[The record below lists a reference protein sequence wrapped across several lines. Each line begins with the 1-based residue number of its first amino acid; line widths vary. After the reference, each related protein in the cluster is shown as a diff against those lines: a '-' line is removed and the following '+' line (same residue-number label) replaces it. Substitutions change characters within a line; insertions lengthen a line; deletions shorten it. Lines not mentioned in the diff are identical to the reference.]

1 MQKMTVF
8 SIGMADSRTI
18 ASMGQGGG
26 TNMVKEGRQM
36 IVDTISQWGG
46 SIVESLE
53 DIITGYFQDAT
64 EALKAAITIERRCGQ
79 KHDKRSWFP
88 VRILIHH
95 GNVSLQDGALRGEAA
110 TFLAKFAGTVKY
122 GHVYVSKG
130 VWTNIRDL
138 KAVEFQPVA
147 DANRTDAKLFDVVW
161 HPETD
166 CRPKGAAGAA
176 GAAAG
181 AESDTDISQEFVHG
195 ASLVQG
201 DKARCFYCGSKR
213 HLTSDCPSKQLP
225 NTAHGLEQ
233 LGYLSLDEINDLF
246 SDYLR
251 KAGDELPVIAP
262 SSGAEQE
269 YFLAPLSFY
278 DLKKP
283 FQLRFVHAV
292 WNARPK
298 DEWHKV
304 RESKKESSNEGGML
318 WLALDC
324 IRTSQL
330 EQAEDLLIRYSQRTV
345 KDYRLQCGLAITRIE
360 RGNYSEAASLLHEA
374 LGFELSPVQ
383 RVHVLL
389 MLYRVHELMG
399 DQPRAYEKL
408 RDALR
413 VESFCPEAI
422 FLDVIRQ
429 LNEKK
434 LAEGVARLL
443 KLVQVFR
450 EYYPA
455 ALISPDLADFQDV
468 IVPELLKVK
477 EKIRAE
483 GKEVAA
489 EADRE
494 IETLKRFLDV
504 DDGDFSQIVDMY
516 NQMRESWAR
525 PKAFFNCWDTA
536 YLGKKIADLCRVL
549 DHERARQAEKAIFNL
564 EARYNA
570 AAAQRFARTTG
581 KLRVVAAKLAELKA
595 GLENRQS
602 FKEGMKECEE
612 LSKALDVIDAMV
624 QELQQKKEF
633 YAAIYRFVRHTATVL
648 LISAVVALVLF
659 PLGVYCVETFWPGM
673 TPFYGTDIWQ
683 TQKGILS
690 AGVVIAFL
698 GAGMAA
704 ASRAHSGKNG
714 RSHSGKGGRRP
725 VAKAV
730 YVQPAKNTRGRQR
743 RKK

>member
-1 MQKMTVF
+1 
-8 SIGMADSRTI
+8 
-18 ASMGQGGG
+18 
-26 TNMVKEGRQM
+26 M
-36 IVDTISQWGG
+36 ITETISQWGG
-46 SIVESLE
+46 TIVETLE
-53 DIITGYFQDAT
+53 DIITGYFQDAS
-64 EALKAAITIERRCGQ
+64 EALKAAITIERRSGQ
-79 KHDKRSWFP
+79 KHDKKSWFP

-95 GNVSLQDGALRGEAA
+95 GDASLEDGSLRGEAA
-110 TFLAKFAGTVKY
+110 TFLTKFAGTVKY
-122 GHVYVSKG
+122 GHIYVSKEL
-130 VWTNIRDL
+130 WTNIRDL
-138 KAVEFQPVA
+138 KTVEFQPVA
-147 DANRTDAKLFDVVW
+147 DANRTDAKLFDVIW

-166 CRPKGAAGAA
+166 CRPKGAAGTETAV
-176 GAAAG
+176 
-181 AESDTDISQEFVHG
+181 ESDTDISQQFVHG
-195 ASLVQG
+195 ANLVQG
-201 DKARCFYCGSKR
+201 DKPRCFYCGSRR
-213 HLTSDCPSKQLP
+213 HLTSACPSKQLP
-225 NTAHGLEQ
+225 NTARGMEQ
-233 LGYLSLDEINDLF
+233 LGYLSLDEMNDLF

-251 KAGDELPVIAP
+251 NAGDELPVVTP

-283 FQLRFVHAV
+283 FQLRFVYAV
-292 WNARPK
+292 WNARSK

-330 EQAEDLLIRYSQRTV
+330 EQAEDLLIRHSQRTV

-360 RGNYSEAASLLHEA
+360 KGNYSEAVNLLNEV
-374 LGFELSPVQ
+374 LGFELTSVQ

-389 MLYRVHELMG
+389 LLYRVHEVIG
-399 DQPRAYEKL
+399 DQSRAYEKL

-422 FLDVIRQ
+422 FLDVARQ
-429 LNEKK
+429 FNEKRSTE
-434 LAEGVARLL
+434 AATRLL

-468 IVPELLKVK
+468 IVPELSKVK

-483 GKEVAA
+483 GKEAA
-489 EADRE
+489 GEADRE
-494 IETLKRFLDV
+494 IESLKKFLDV
-504 DDGDFSQIVDMY
+504 DDRDFSQIVDMY

-549 DHERARQAEKAIFNL
+549 DQERVRQAEKAIDKL

-570 AAAQRFARTTG
+570 AAQQRFARTTG
-581 KLRVVAAKLAELKA
+581 KLRTVAAKIAELRA
-595 GLENRQS
+595 GLEKRQS
-602 FKEGMKECEE
+602 FDEGMKECKE
-612 LSKALDVIDAMV
+612 LSKTLDLIDTMV

-633 YAAIYRFVRHTATVL
+633 YAAIYRFVRHTATIL

-659 PLGVYCVETFWPGM
+659 PVAVYCIETFWPGM
-673 TPFYGTDIWQ
+673 TPFYRTDIWQ
-683 TQKGILS
+683 TQKAILS
-690 AGVVIAFL
+690 AGIVIAFL

-704 ASRAHSGKNG
+704 ASRAHSGRNG
-714 RSHSGKGGRRP
+714 QQRPAKARRP
-725 VAKAV
+725 AGKTVNI
-730 YVQPAKNTRGRQR
+730 QPARNTRGRPGK
-743 RKK
+743 RK